1 MATTELTGEKL
12 QEQTRMCQ
20 GVLEEYFKNN
30 QVPLCST
37 NVEAYLDDSVTT
49 CLLQHGHPKA
59 ENPDWLV
66 NDRQNY
72 DLGFVAEKALI
83 EFEKE
88 GKVFE
93 GPSGKFKVRATYGQ
107 NSDRFFEGYRV

>member
-1 MATTELTGEKL
+1 
-12 QEQTRMCQ
+12 
-20 GVLEEYFKNN
+20 
-30 QVPLCST
+30 
-37 NVEAYLDDSVTT
+37 VEAYLDDSVTT
-49 CLLQHGHPKA
+49 CLLQNGHPKE

-66 NDRQNY
+66 NDGTNY

-93 GPSGKFKVRATYGQ
+93 SPSGIFKVRATYGQ
-107 NSDRFFEGYRV
+107 NSDRFFEGYRI